1 MQSSLA
7 KALCIAA
14 LCCGPC
20 MRQEVLAFENSSLPC
35 FERAVFADCFGSPA
49 GSGAADFIARVSGDF
64 NLLGLVCPCCP
75 RRISS
80 PNAPLLAAFQAHLPL
95 PAT

>member
-49 GSGAADFIARVSGDF
+49 GSGAEDFIARVGVNFSLPDW
-64 NLLGLVCPCCP
+64 VCPCMPLCTP
-75 RRISS
+75 Q